1 MWQKQRTMH
10 ALQKVDL
17 RFREGYVLVQDYTA
31 RSSQSQCLPF
41 TPEQQ
46 TPASNKG
53 KCIGQRGEAGRSLVL
68 AHPIETV
75 KHSLTS

>member
-1 MWQKQRTMH
+1 MWQEQRTTR

-31 RSSQSQCLPF
+31 RSSQSQRLPF

-53 KCIGQRGEAGRSLVL
+53 KCIGQRGGARRNLVL
-68 AHPIETV
+68 AHPTETV
-75 KHSLTS
+75 KHALN